1 MRLQRFFPF
10 LAGCL
15 LAAPMAS
22 AQDVRAYIAAGD
34 SVYALFDAEGALKQ
48 YEAAIAAD
56 STNSD
61 ALGKASRTAV
71 DIAEALTD
79 GARQKELFQRG
90 AVWARQAVAAD
101 SGNAD
106 AWFHL
111 ARALGRTAQSVG
123 VRDRVRYAVEI
134 RECALKSLAI
144 SPDHAGSLH
153 VLGVWNAE
161 VKRLRG
167 FELFFAQ
174 RFLGGGILGKAN
186 WNDAVKYME
195 RAVEVDPVR
204 VSHRL
209 DLGTIY
215 ADIGQKDKAR
225 ANFEAVINSP
235 TRTDYNDAL
244 YKKQAEERLKRLK

>member
-1 MRLQRFFPF
+1 MRLQRLVPC
-10 LAGCL
+10 LVASL
-15 LAAPMAS
+15 LAATPVV
-22 AQDVRAYIAAGD
+22 AQDVEARVASGD
-34 SVYALFDAEGALKQ
+34 SAYALFDAETALTH
-48 YEAAIAAD
+48 YEAAIAID
-56 STNSD
+56 SANAH
-61 ALGKASRTAV
+61 ALGKASRTAI

-79 GARQKELFQRG
+79 AARQKELFQRG
-90 AVWARQAVAAD
+90 ARYARQAVAAD
-101 SGNAD
+101 TTD
-106 AWFHL
+106 AEIWFHL
-111 ARALGRTAQSVG
+111 ARALGRTALSVG

-144 SPDHAGSLH
+144 SPDHAGALH

-161 VKRLRG
+161 VKRLSG
-167 FELFFAQ
+167 FELFFAR
-174 RFLGGGILGKAN
+174 RFLGGGVLGQAN

-195 RAVEVDPVR
+195 RAVEVDPER

-209 DLGTIY
+209 DLGAIY

-225 ANFEAVINSP
+225 ANFEAVINAT